1 MLTYA
6 DVCST
11 LRELL
16 TPKDYLALDIGKS
29 VSKSTSRLACF
40 TRELEKT
47 DATQMRLVDS
57 ILGTQFACFTGTL
70 VHYQCKST
78 STDAEKALL
87 AGLQPGAARGADVG
101 RRMGEA
107 CSLLLRTRL
116 AGKSRY

>member
-40 TRELEKT
+40 TRELEKVD
-47 DATQMRLVDS
+47 DAQKRLVDS

-70 VHYQCKST
+70 A
-78 STDAEKALL
+78 D
-87 AGLQPGAARGADVG
+87 ARGMLASVAHTPRWQEQVLD
-101 RRMGEA
+101 
-107 CSLLLRTRL
+107 LLLL
-116 AGKSRY
+116 YLIYLLC